1 MNCLPVIEMEMR
13 SASRR
18 RWTFVLRLMFAI
30 TGSVACL
37 LVLVLPPLA
46 PVPKGQTMLVLMG
59 YLSLPF
65 CLLAGGFLTADCVSS
80 EKRDGTL
87 GLLFLTPLTGMDIV
101 LGKMVCHGLQMF
113 YGLCAVFPVFFLPLL
128 VGGVT
133 WAEVS
138 RIALALVLALLLG
151 ASVGVL
157 VSVLATESRK
167 SMLSTLSALVLIAAV
182 PMVHLMVRQT
192 FLASSAPMRGLPQ
205 FSPVFTVFSGFESRY
220 GRSGGPFLFWGA
232 VVASFALS
240 SALVVVSG
248 SILARVF
255 AAMGNER
262 NPSAQTHPIPLP
274 EPGVLERNPYEWT
287 LMRTAREAG
296 SLGLLTHALV
306 LFFAVMLVAS
316 VATSHWQAG
325 FITAFFTAFA
335 IHLLTK
341 LRFAVEATRQ
351 INVDRQSG
359 ALELLLVTTLPNNGI
374 LEGHKRALR
383 TLARKPMVLLIGL
396 NLLLEMCVLLCPE
409 TLHMD
414 PEATLMFS
422 TFFLGGMALAAAD
435 FSALRCLGL
444 LHGLRAPGH
453 VRAALGAFSSTMLLP
468 WIGMGLIIAV
478 VSSTNPRPTGFAAI
492 LSLWMVVCVL
502 YDWFLARSASTR
514 LQAGLRRLASE
525 GF

>member
-1 MNCLPVIEMEMR
+1 
-13 SASRR
+13 
-18 RWTFVLRLMFAI
+18 
-30 TGSVACL
+30 
-37 LVLVLPPLA
+37 
-46 PVPKGQTMLVLMG
+46 
-59 YLSLPF
+59 
-65 CLLAGGFLTADCVSS
+65 
-80 EKRDGTL
+80 
-87 GLLFLTPLTGMDIV
+87 
-101 LGKMVCHGLQMF
+101 
-113 YGLCAVFPVFFLPLL
+113 
-128 VGGVT
+128 
-133 WAEVS
+133 
-138 RIALALVLALLLG
+138 
-151 ASVGVL
+151 
-157 VSVLATESRK
+157 
-167 SMLSTLSALVLIAAV
+167 
-182 PMVHLMVRQT
+182 
-192 FLASSAPMRGLPQ
+192 
-205 FSPVFTVFSGFESRY
+205 
-220 GRSGGPFLFWGA
+220 
-232 VVASFALS
+232 
-240 SALVVVSG
+240 
-248 SILARVF
+248 
-255 AAMGNER
+255 MGNQR
-262 NPSAQTHPIPLP
+262 NPSAQTHPIRLP

-306 LFFAVMLVAS
+306 LSFAVMLVAS

-422 TFFLGGMALAAAD
+422 TFFLGGMVLAAAD

-468 WIGMGLIIAV
+468 WIGMGLILAV

-492 LSLWMVVCVL
+492 LSLWTVVCLL
-502 YDWFLARSASTR
+502 YDWFLARSASTQ